1 MGGSYWLIFRV
12 EMSTA
17 EKLRDFMYNRREI
30 GGTETVRCLT
40 AVLHTGSDSD
50 SDGAVGAATRRR
62 IGIKFA

>member
-1 MGGSYWLIFRV
+1 
-12 EMSTA
+12 MSTA